1 MFQKILVGYDGSE
14 PADKAIALALDLA
27 ERCHAAIRV
36 LSVAR
41 PPEFG
46 EEVETEAV
54 LEHSRKH
61 YHEVHKPLRQLAA
74 DRGID
79 LDCAVAVGHPAERI
93 LIESERWG
101 ADLHLGASA
110 VDLQYF
116 HRNSQ
121 AHGAHLPLCFLSP
134 LLLNPC
140 LFRVNEHFPHPLDTS
155 RPAA

>member
-79 LDCAVAVGHPAERI
+79 IDCAVAVGHPAERI

-101 ADLHLGASA
+101 ADLIVIGHRGRGIMQRWLLGSIAKQILNHA
-110 VDLQYF
+110 GCPV
-116 HRNSQ
+116 
-121 AHGAHLPLCFLSP
+121 
-134 LLLNPC
+134 LLA
-140 LFRVNEHFPHPLDTS
+140 R
-155 RPAA
+155 